1 MSRNQSTPPAKDKEP
16 KKLEDLEDNTV
27 LEIITH
33 SLQRDNLAPGGLVLR
48 ENFSALDRR
57 HLPYPKWRCNECHF
71 EFATAKVRNRHEA
84 SHWHTSG
91 GESLGMSLMG
101 YQSLLDRAWPS
112 CHVPDSAQANEK
124 DIGIPEPSRQLVF
137 EEFINSPREYKHDG
151 LPPAPHIY
159 PVPYVGTEEASI
171 LKAAKRS

>member
-1 MSRNQSTPPAKDKEP
+1 MSRNQNNTPTKDKEP

-27 LEIITH
+27 IEIVTH

-71 EFATAKVRNRHEA
+71 EFATAKLRDRHEA

-91 GESLGMSLMG
+91 GESLGMSFMG
-101 YQSLLDRAWPS
+101 HQALLDR
-112 CHVPDSAQANEK
+112 
-124 DIGIPEPSRQLVF
+124 IPEPSRQLVL
-137 EEFINSPREYKHDG
+137 EEFINSPRDYKHDG
-151 LPPAPHIY
+151 LPPAPDIY
-159 PVPYVGTEEASI
+159 RVPYIGTEEAST
-171 LKAAKRS
+171 LKSS